1 MKQRSKGTLGIR
13 RLWWGSL
20 PLRVLFS
27 TLALSIVL
35 MLLAGMVL
43 LQQATAGVV
52 AAKKSASLNEA
63 AGVYAFMQ
71 AQLRSPENRGVAVHE
86 SLNRL
91 ADLADAQAAQY
102 RVVIQG
108 PASRLVSAGIR
119 AESVPDALIA
129 QVEAGEGMFVTP
141 PRWSSPTPRRSR
153 SLAGRSGRHSSGQ
166 RGSDSPSTTS
176 SR

>member
-1 MKQRSKGTLGIR
+1 MKQRSKGTLGLR

-27 TLALSIVL
+27 TLALSVVL

-71 AQLRSPENRGVAVHE
+71 
-86 SLNRL
+86 
-91 ADLADAQAAQY
+91 
-102 RVVIQG
+102 
-108 PASRLVSAGIR
+108 
-119 AESVPDALIA
+119 
-129 QVEAGEGMFVTP
+129 
-141 PRWSSPTPRRSR
+141 
-153 SLAGRSGRHSSGQ
+153 
-166 RGSDSPSTTS
+166 
-176 SR
+176 